1 MRPRR
6 CRRGFWTSLSILH
19 SLFVSLLSCISI
31 PRHSAETYLPLFI
44 SSYSS
49 YSLYASYFWLLSP
62 FISIS
67 PFGAIKPLR
76 SCILSLL
83 PILSSALFH
92 SSSLISYGIP
102 CRLSL
107 SLSLSL
113 SLLCCF
119 MSLSPF
125 SWFCY
130 RVGNSANRH
139 YQIPHDR
146 FHSCFWKIVKIS
158 NFHSRQCNSNI
169 F

>member
-107 SLSLSL
+107 SLSLSAL
-113 SLLCCF
+113 LFYVSVSVLMVLLPSWQFRKSSLPDTTRSISFLLLENRENF
-119 MSLSPF
+119 QFPF
-125 SWFCY
+125 
-130 RVGNSANRH
+130 ATM
-139 YQIPHDR
+139 
-146 FHSCFWKIVKIS
+146 
-158 NFHSRQCNSNI
+158 
-169 F
+169 